1 MNIKWPNSYSKEFL
15 LDLLFLTWIMLIT
28 CESVSASPYTT
39 YYDNNKAFTNELKVP
54 GLFPPIF
61 NVASKSSIVVNAT
74 CGEVGGPEVYC
85 KLKEHRGK
93 ADTQCSVCDA
103 SSSSPGKKHSIRYA
117 LEQNNMNWW
126 QSPTLHQGPQYEYV
140 TITLDMKQCAIYTQ
154 SVPEIFLVQSSF
166 LLCSWNFGEDK
177 RSTP

>member
-1 MNIKWPNSYSKEFL
+1 MGYNEHLNVRKSHILN
-15 LDLLFLTWIMLIT
+15 LFPL
-28 CESVSASPYTT
+28 
-39 YYDNNKAFTNELKVP
+39 NKPRLFSILFSAFTNELKVP

-140 TITLDMKQCAIYTQ
+140 TITLDMKQVSY
-154 SVPEIFLVQSSF
+154 
-166 LLCSWNFGEDK
+166 LLSITK
-177 RSTP
+177 S